1 MTEAEA
7 KAKAAAERIASQVGK
22 FTLTTI
28 GAVFM
33 LLFVPI
39 YIFPIW
45 ILDGW
50 ILTKFWAWFFQPFF
64 HFNPIPVTMAIAI
77 ILVVRLLLVRHGV
90 PKDTRGVVE
99 TFLSALTYSLMLF
112 VIGYFLH
119 LWIVR

>member
-1 MTEAEA
+1 MTTETE
-7 KAKAAAERIASQVGK
+7 AKAAAERIASQVGK

-39 YIFPIW
+39 YIAPIW

-50 ILTKFWAWFFQPFF
+50 ILTKVWAWFFQPFF
-64 HFNPIPVTMAIAI
+64 HLNPLPVTMAIAI
-77 ILVVRLLLVRHGV
+77 ILVVRLLFVRHGT

-99 TFLSALTYSLMLF
+99 SFLSALCYSLMLF
-112 VIGYFLH
+112 VLGYFLH
-119 LWIVR
+119 LWIMR